1 MGVIGQFR
9 KSDNDTMLAF
19 LGPIISSI
27 YIEKSF
33 IKLSY
38 GNQNLQFNMVTL
50 VISKRTL
57 PDKGSLQ
64 MEASLFQ
71 AVPCAVIVPR
81 RNIPTR
87 T

>member
-38 GNQNLQFNMVTL
+38 GNQSSQFMVRL
-50 VISKRTL
+50 IISKRTL

>member
-1 MGVIGQFR
+1 M
-9 KSDNDTMLAF
+9 DT
-19 LGPIISSI
+19 
-27 YIEKSF
+27 KTH
-33 IKLSY
+33 
-38 GNQNLQFNMVTL
+38 NLIARL
-50 VISKRTL
+50 IISKRTL

-64 MEASLFQ
+64 MEVSLFQ

>member
-1 MGVIGQFR
+1 
-9 KSDNDTMLAF
+9 
-19 LGPIISSI
+19 
-27 YIEKSF
+27 
-33 IKLSY
+33 
-38 GNQNLQFNMVTL
+38 MVRL
-50 VISKRTL
+50 IISKRTL